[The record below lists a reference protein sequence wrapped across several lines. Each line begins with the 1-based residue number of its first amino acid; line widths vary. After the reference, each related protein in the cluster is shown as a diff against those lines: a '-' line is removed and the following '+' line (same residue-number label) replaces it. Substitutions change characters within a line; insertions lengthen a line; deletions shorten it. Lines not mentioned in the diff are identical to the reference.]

1 LHLHDTGFFLG
12 LYDPSLCTAFAS
24 AKNKINHVSPYWVK
38 WVKFAMGGYSQNKC
52 DFFNAYM
59 FKKDGV
65 ALGTYSVLFAEE
77 YEASEAAYFP
87 GWVSGEY

>member
-1 LHLHDTGFFLG
+1 
-12 LYDPSLCTAFAS
+12 
-24 AKNKINHVSPYWVK
+24 
-38 WVKFAMGGYSQNKC
+38 
-52 DFFNAYM
+52 M